1 MTRSLAAVVD
11 EAAGRLAQ
19 QGFAP
24 PDARVDAGVLA
35 RALLG
40 WDVATWLT
48 RDHEPSPGDLAPR
61 LEAWIARRARHEPV
75 AYITGEREFF
85 GRPFHV
91 TPAVLIPRPETELV
105 VEAALECARLRTPAA
120 LSVLDVGTGSGCLA
134 VTLACE
140 LPGAAVTAT
149 DVSLDALV
157 VARDN
162 AARHHVADRIAAVE
176 GPLLANQ
183 LGPWDLIVSNP
194 PYVPR
199 REYDGLAADVRD
211 FEPRVALLG
220 GDDGLDL
227 IRAITRAAAGALSP
241 AGSLVMEIG
250 AGQVDAVRA
259 LIEQTAG
266 LSLGRVLPDLQ
277 GIPRVVVATCGRA

>member
-1 MTRSLAAVVD
+1 MTQSLAVVVD
-11 EAAGRLAQ
+11 EAAGRLVQ

-35 RALLG
+35 RAVLG

-48 RDHEPSPGDLAPR
+48 RHHEPARRDFSPRFD
-61 LEAWIARRARHEPV
+61 AWIARRARHEPV

-85 GRPFHV
+85 GRLFRV
-91 TPAVLIPRPETELV
+91 TPDVLIPRPETEFV
-105 VEAALECARLRTPAA
+105 VEAALEWARLHTPAA
-120 LSVLDVGTGSGCLA
+120 VLDVGTGSGCLA

-140 LPGAAVTAT
+140 LPRAAVTAT
-149 DVSLDALV
+149 DVSSDALN

-162 AARHHVADRIAAVE
+162 AARHHVADRIAVVK
-176 GPLLANQ
+176 GPLFADQ
-183 LGPWDLIVSNP
+183 PGPWDLIVSNP

-199 REYDGLAADVRD
+199 RDYDGLAADVRD

-220 GDDGLDL
+220 GDDGLDV
-227 IRAITRAAAGALSP
+227 IRAITRAAADGLAP
-241 AGSLVMEIG
+241 AGLLVMEIG

-259 LIEQTAG
+259 LIDRTTG
-266 LSLGRVLPDLQ
+266 LSWTRVLPDLQ
-277 GIPRVVVATCGRA
+277 GIPRVVVATRGRP